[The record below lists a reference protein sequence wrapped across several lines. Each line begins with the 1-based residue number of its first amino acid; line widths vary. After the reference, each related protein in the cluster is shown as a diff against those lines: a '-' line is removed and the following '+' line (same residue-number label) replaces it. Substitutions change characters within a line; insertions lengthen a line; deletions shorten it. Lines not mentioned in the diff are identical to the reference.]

1 MSELLL
7 VTGASG
13 YIAGQLIPRLLEK
26 GYRVRCLARDPQ
38 TLASRSWARSVEI
51 QRGDL
56 LRPETLPAAL
66 EGVRAAYYLIHS
78 MASGKNYPECD
89 LLAARNFAR
98 AAQEAHL
105 EHIIY
110 LGGLV
115 DPERPL
121 SLHMR
126 SRVETGEALRQGGVP
141 VTEFRASVIAGPGS
155 ISFEMIRYLTEQLPV
170 LAGPRW
176 LRNLSQP
183 IAAGDVIAYLMAA
196 LEVEACRGEIIEV
209 GGPNQ
214 VPYAENLLA
223 YARYRGLKRPLLTL
237 PYIPVPLMA
246 YAIGLLTPVP
256 AVIARPLVEG
266 LQDTSIVHDDKAARL
281 FPDIRPRDYASAMHA
296 AIQALSPAATE
307 LLYHPLRP
315 VQTPKQDGFL
325 LDIRQTRIN
334 AAPEAV
340 FHLLA
345 ALGGRN
351 GWLFANPL
359 WRLRAALDRLAG
371 GPGMRG
377 RPEVLAPGAAVDFY
391 RVEVYDPPR
400 QLRLRAE
407 LKAPGE
413 GWMEWRLEPDGAGTH
428 LMQIAW
434 FAPRGVPGFLYWY
447 LLGPVH
453 RWVFA
458 GMLRAIAKAVER

>member
-51 QRGDL
+51 QGRDL

-126 SRVETGEALRQGGVP
+126 SRVETGEALR
-141 VTEFRASVIAGPGS
+141 
-155 ISFEMIRYLTEQLPV
+155 
-170 LAGPRW
+170 
-176 LRNLSQP
+176 
-183 IAAGDVIAYLMAA
+183 
-196 LEVEACRGEIIEV
+196 
-209 GGPNQ
+209 
-214 VPYAENLLA
+214 
-223 YARYRGLKRPLLTL
+223 
-237 PYIPVPLMA
+237 
-246 YAIGLLTPVP
+246 
-256 AVIARPLVEG
+256 
-266 LQDTSIVHDDKAARL
+266 
-281 FPDIRPRDYASAMHA
+281 SAMHA

-340 FHLLA
+340 FNLLA